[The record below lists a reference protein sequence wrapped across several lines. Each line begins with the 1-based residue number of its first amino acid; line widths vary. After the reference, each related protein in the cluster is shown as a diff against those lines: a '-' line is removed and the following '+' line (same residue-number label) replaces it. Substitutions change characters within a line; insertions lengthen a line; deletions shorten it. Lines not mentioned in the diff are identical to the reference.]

1 MVLPAGST
9 IPPLP
14 QTVLLLAAL
23 AAVVWALRRAGVT
36 ISDRTILALS
46 PWMVAGATAYVVSK
60 LDVVPAI
67 VAPFFGSPAV
77 YGTTFVF
84 AGTTW
89 LVVRRTPRPLAS
101 LGGVGVIAAVVP
113 TAVALWVG
121 MASGRLTPVVP
132 LLGVAGGA
140 ILAGV
145 VWKLFETV
153 RPADATTVGLAGP
166 LVFFAHAL
174 DGVSTAVGI
183 DLLGFGE
190 QSPLSRLIMEAAGAL
205 PTADLLGVG
214 WLFVLVK
221 LGMAS
226 VVLWLLAGYVREEP
240 AEGFGL
246 LGLVIAVG
254 LGPGAHN
261 VLLFIVLGPSLF

>member
-9 IPPLP
+9 MPPLP
-14 QTVLLLAAL
+14 QTVLLLAAI

-36 ISDRTILALS
+36 ISDRTVLALS
-46 PWMVAGATAYVVSK
+46 PWMVAGATAYVVYQLSV
-60 LDVVPAI
+60 LPAL

-77 YGTTFVF
+77 YGTTFVV
-84 AGTTW
+84 AGATW
-89 LVVRRTPRPLAS
+89 LVVRRTPRPLPY
-101 LGGVGVIAAVVP
+101 LGAVGVIAAVVP
-113 TAVALWVG
+113 TAVALWAG
-121 MASGRLTPVVP
+121 LSTGRLAPVVP
-132 LLGVAGGA
+132 LLGLVGGA
-140 ILAGV
+140 ILAVV
-145 VWKLFETV
+145 VWKCFELL
-153 RPADATTVGLAGP
+153 RPADAATVGLAGP
-166 LVFFAHAL
+166 LVVFAHAL

-221 LGMAS
+221 LGLAS

-240 AEGFGL
+240 AEGFAL
-246 LGLVIAVG
+246 LGLVTAVG

>member
-36 ISDRTILALS
+36 ISDRTIVALS
-46 PWMVAGATAYVVSK
+46 PWMVAGATAYVVSQ
-60 LDVVPAI
+60 LDVLPTV

-84 AGTTW
+84 AGATW
-89 LVVRRTPRPLAS
+89 LVVHRTPRPLPY
-101 LGGVGVIAAVVP
+101 LGAVGVVAAVLP
-113 TAVALWVG
+113 TAVALRVG
-121 MASGRLTPVVP
+121 MTAGRLAPIVP
-132 LLGVAGGA
+132 LLGVAGGV
-140 ILAGV
+140 ILAAV
-145 VWKLFETV
+145 VWKLFELA
-153 RPADATTVGLAGP
+153 RPADAATVGLAGP
-166 LVFFAHAL
+166 LVIFAHAL

-190 QSPLSRLIMEAAGAL
+190 QTPLSRLIMEAAGAL

-221 LGMAS
+221 LAMAS

-246 LGLVIAVG
+246 LGLVTAVG

-261 VLLFIVLGPSLF
+261 VLLFIVSGPTLF